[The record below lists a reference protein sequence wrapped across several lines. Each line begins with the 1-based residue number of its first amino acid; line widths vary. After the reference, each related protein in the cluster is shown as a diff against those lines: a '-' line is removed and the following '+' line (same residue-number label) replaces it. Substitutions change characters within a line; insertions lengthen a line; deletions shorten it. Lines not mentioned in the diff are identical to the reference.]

1 MQDLIARVVS
11 EMIPPG
17 RADQPICQDSPGAC
31 STCGRCPVHR
41 EREVEQITA
50 AGAERISLAPGGI
63 ASLKSKIA
71 RLIDHTLLK
80 PDATEAEIRKLCD
93 EAVRYGFASVC
104 VNGVWVP
111 LCKKLIAGGPQDGGR
126 RVKICSVVGFPLGAN
141 STAVKVFEAAQ
152 AVKDGAD
159 ELDMVA
165 NIGWIK
171 SGKLDLVEQE
181 IREIVKAAKSLPLKV
196 IIETALLTDEEKV
209 RASLAAKTAGAA
221 FVKTS
226 TGFGKGGATAG
237 DVALMRRVVG
247 PKMGV
252 KASGGVRDFAAA
264 LQMIE
269 SGATRIGASASVA
282 IIS

>member
-1 MQDLIARVVS
+1 
-11 EMIPPG
+11 
-17 RADQPICQDSPGAC
+17 
-31 STCGRCPVHR
+31 VHR

-50 AGAERISLAPGGI
+50 AGASRISLAPGGI
-63 ASLKSKIA
+63 ASLKSRIA

-80 PDATEAEIRKLCD
+80 PEATEPEISQLCS
-93 EAVRYGFASVC
+93 EAMRYGFASVC
-104 VNGVWVP
+104 VNGCWVP
-111 LCKKLIAGGPQDGGR
+111 LCKKLIAGE

-141 STAVKVFEAAQ
+141 SSAVKAAEAAQ

-171 SGKLDLVEQE
+171 SGKMDMVEQD
-181 IREIVKAAKSLPLKV
+181 IREVVKAAKGTPLKV
-196 IIETALLTDEEKV
+196 IIETALLTDEEKI
-209 RASLAAKTAGAA
+209 RASLAAKNAGAA

-252 KASGGVRDFAAA
+252 KASGGVRDFGTA

-269 SGATRIGASASVA
+269 SGATRIGASASVG